1 MKLLSNKPKYSA
13 NQQKLLDRIESLRP
27 HFLTQ
32 PWIWGYL
39 PRPEYYH
46 RLSLDWKRC
55 LELAEFGYNEVFNE
69 LGNHLFFT
77 QSLIAGCVLKR
88 EKRILSTILG
98 TGLGKS
104 YVFANINLIRAKRGE
119 GITAFAPNRE
129 LNNVIYRELASA
141 VSKSSMYKRL
151 LFDSE
156 SKAEALN
163 KGASQ
168 KRFAFPSG
176 GFIDLTIAK
185 NATGVH
191 SSSYMDEYSLL
202 TEDEATLA
210 QGRAYA
216 YVDPQGRVGTI
227 TKSSN
232 PHLMNH
238 SYKDMIKDPLTE
250 DEAVIWGD
258 WRLNIAEGKILDA
271 IFGLLDDEHRYLS
284 TKEIYTKAERDYLLD
299 RVLLFIKNSNFFNHE
314 DDLRILYLS
323 EFGVN
328 TENAFFTTNPI
339 IDDTPKNPEN
349 SDYYNGFD
357 VATRGKD
364 ESIVMDLEVDPAKP
378 YARLV
383 DFTDVKP
390 DRWIDHKSPIDMA
403 DNVINHMKS
412 VNTQVCCMD
421 ATGVGEGQ
429 FNTMLLTNDSGIPV
443 VPIRFGDGTTQLR
456 VKKGHKNAILPAKK
470 RGELFLDFKELIDS
484 DRLRVTSKV
493 WEKLEPEMQAVMDLP
508 QEENK
513 KIKIDPKD
521 AIKKRLG
528 RSTDFLDSALLAVHA
543 YILDLVTQQ
552 VATDQET
559 VEILNYANEVR

>member
-1 MKLLSNKPKYSA
+1 MTEKPRYSN
-13 NQQKLLDRIESLRP
+13 NQQKLLDRLESLRP
-27 HFLTQ
+27 HFLTE
-32 PWIWGYL
+32 PWLWGYM

-46 RLSLDWKRC
+46 RLSLDWEKC
-55 LELAEFGYNEVFNE
+55 QELANYGYNEVFNE
-69 LGNHLFFT
+69 LGNHLYFT
-77 QSLIAGCVLKR
+77 QALIAGCVLKR

-141 VSKSSMYKRL
+141 VSKSTTYKRL

-216 YVDPQGRVGTI
+216 YVDPQGRAGTI

-238 SYKDMIKDPLTE
+238 SYLDMIKDPLTS

-258 WRLNIAEGKILDA
+258 WRLNVAEGKYLTSV
-271 IFGLLDDEHRYLS
+271 FSLLDDDHRYLKS
-284 TKEIYTKAERDYLLD
+284 QIVFTDEERNYILD
-299 RVLLFIKNSNFFNHE
+299 LVIEQIKNSPFFNHE

-328 TENAFFTTNPI
+328 TKNAFFTTNPN
-339 IDDTPKNPEN
+339 IDDTPKNVAGSN
-349 SDYYNGFD
+349 YYNGFD

-364 ESIVMDLEVDPAKP
+364 QSIVFDLEVDPNKA
-378 YARLV
+378 YIRLV
-383 DFTDVKP
+383 DYEDVKP
-390 DRWIDHKSPIDMA
+390 ERWVDHQSPIDMA
-403 DNVINHMKS
+403 ENVINHMKS

-429 FNTMLLTNDSGIPV
+429 FNTMLLTNDSGVPV
-443 VPIRFGDGTTQLR
+443 VPIRFGDGPTALR
-456 VKKGHKNAILPAKK
+456 VKKHHKNAILPAKK

-528 RSTDFLDSALLAVHA
+528 RSTDYLDSALLAVHA

-552 VATDQET
+552 VTTDQET